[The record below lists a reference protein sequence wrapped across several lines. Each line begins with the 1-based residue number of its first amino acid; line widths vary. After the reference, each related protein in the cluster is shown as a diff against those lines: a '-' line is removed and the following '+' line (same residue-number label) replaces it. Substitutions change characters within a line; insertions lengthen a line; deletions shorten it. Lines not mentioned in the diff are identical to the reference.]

1 MLYII
6 IEKSIAAYCEVYF
19 ATQSA
24 RKLIQ
29 KSISKVKE
37 TMSQTIE
44 YPQLVIKRY
53 HQTGTTFAH
62 CLVCST
68 VPKNAEN
75 KYREDLLLDH
85 SCSLFSLSQ
94 LKETLKNFIESEWEN
109 SGQNILKKITIILDI
124 HGYNVPLKNFEKNTY
139 ELLKRKFQA
148 DTSGKK
154 LDDFVI
160 FINFSWPSESAFK
173 SQWIGFFQAMPI
185 MLQFILIGA
194 VALIILFGA
203 TPLYSLGLILAGLG
217 LCLVALRLVVYFR
230 DRDRAANHGVFDAV
244 ELVRWLHVILQ
255 EILQEKTHHS
265 PEATEHL
272 KSDPEFFGV
281 VNLSFIAHSMG
292 CFVTTQMIRILS
304 DIFDPSVIRRW
315 KTTDGPFGGKDT
327 KSPLTAEEAVE
338 LKKIGHFFIL
348 KSLILASPD
357 IPIWAITSSRS
368 NFLQSCLRRFQ
379 EAYLFTND
387 ADMVLRLASTVAN
400 YFVFPS
406 ASRIGGYRL
415 GNLTLTR
422 NRSYGMINVGD
433 KDLGVRAF
441 TRNINLTEKPF
452 YSTSDVYQF
461 FTVVD
466 CTDYQDK
473 LVTNSDLQGRRLSVL
488 TANNSITNLLNYI
501 TTSICHLLGIG
512 QIDSHGGYFRGKF
525 CLDLIY
531 LLALSGKAK
540 LPPNLNMELKKYQI
554 AWIETCNNQ
563 TTHVTKT

>member
-1 MLYII
+1 MNQPT
-6 IEKSIAAYCEVYF
+6 EH
-19 ATQSA
+19 
-24 RKLIQ
+24 
-29 KSISKVKE
+29 
-37 TMSQTIE
+37 
-44 YPQLVIKRY
+44 PQLIIKRY
-53 HQTGTTFAH
+53 NQNGTTFAH
-62 CLVCST
+62 CLICST
-68 VPKNAEN
+68 VPNNAESQ
-75 KYREDLLLDH
+75 YREDLFSDY
-85 SCSLFSLSQ
+85 SYSLNALAQ
-94 LKETLKNFIESEWEN
+94 LKETLKKFIESKWEN
-109 SGQNILKKITIILDI
+109 SGQNILEKISIILDI
-124 HGYNVPLKNFEKNTY
+124 HGYNVPLENFEKNTY
-139 ELLKRKFQA
+139 EPLERKFQA
-148 DTSGKK
+148 DTSGKYF
-154 LDDFVI
+154 DDFVI
-160 FINFSWPSESAFK
+160 FINFSWPSESVLK
-173 SQWIGFFQAMPI
+173 SQWIDWLRAMPL
-185 MLQFILIGA
+185 MLQLLLIGA
-194 VALIILFGA
+194 VALIFVFRA
-203 TPLYSLGLILAGLG
+203 TLLYSLGLILGGLV

-255 EILQEKTHHS
+255 EILQEKALHS
-265 PEATEHL
+265 PEAAEHL

-281 VNLSFIAHSMG
+281 VNLSFVAHSMG

-304 DIFDPSVIRRW
+304 DIFDPSAIMRW
-315 KTTDGPFGGKDT
+315 KTTDGPFGGTDT
-327 KSPLTAEEAVE
+327 KRSLTAEEIVE
-338 LKKIGHFFIL
+338 LSKIGHFFTL

-357 IPIWAITSSRS
+357 IPIWAITTGHS
-368 NFLQSCLRRFQ
+368 NFLKSCLPRFK

-415 GNLTLTR
+415 GNLTLTK
-422 NRSYGMINVGD
+422 NRSYGMINVSD

-473 LVTNSDLQGRRLSVL
+473 LVTNSGLQGRRLSVL
-488 TANNSITNLLNYI
+488 TANNSITNLLNY
-501 TTSICHLLGIG
+501 TATSICHFLGIG

-531 LLALSGKAK
+531 LVALSGKAK
-540 LPPNLNMELKKYQI
+540 LPPNLNMELKKHQI

-563 TTHVTKT
+563 TTHIAKT